1 MTVKAKEVLVSGDVE
16 TLWSRLISVM
26 DESASTMIR
35 TAYSSTIR
43 ESKDLAVMLF
53 DENGRSLAES
63 AIASPS
69 FLGTIPKTLNAFC
82 AEFPKDTWMEGDLV
96 ITNDPWLG
104 TGHLQDITMAAPIFF
119 ENNLI
124 GFVAISAHGP
134 DIGGRLYTALST
146 DIYEEGLR
154 IPICKYAMAG
164 KRDHT
169 VKRFIVNNV
178 RVPEKVIG
186 DLEGMAS
193 CCHTASNQIIE
204 ILNEVGSKIYKEIG
218 NLIIEKTNAFVKSEI
233 RKIPNGRYK
242 SVVNTSGIDEPLEI
256 KCEVII
262 EDESI
267 VVDYSG
273 TSSSQPSGINV
284 PLCYAYAHTVY
295 PLKCLVAPNLPNN
308 YGLIQP
314 FTVNAPQG
322 SILNPIFPAPVNARH
337 LTGQFLSGA
346 VFKAMAECL
355 PSRVISESGVPRP
368 QIVFSGIN
376 KKGEKFVEHIFLSSG
391 LGGGDGFDGADVL
404 CFPTNTANTPVE
416 IFETLTNL
424 KVLKKSIRLGS
435 GGGGTFK
442 GGCGQCFAVQNI
454 GKSIVQVSLLAD
466 LSHRGA
472 TGLFGGGDGLP
483 AEFILNGKKIPDK
496 SIFDL
501 KEKDILEIFSAG
513 GGGYGSA

>member
-82 AEFPKDTWMEGDLV
+82 AAFPRDSWLEGDLV

-104 TGHLQDITMAAPIFF
+104 TGHLQDITMAAPIFY

-164 KRDHT
+164 KRDDT
-169 VKRFIVNNV
+169 VKSFIVNNV

-193 CCHTASNQIIE
+193 CCHTASNQIVE
-204 ILNEVGSKIYKEIG
+204 ILKEVGKEKYKEFG
-218 NLIIEKTNAFVKSEI
+218 NL
-233 RKIPNGRYK
+233 
-242 SVVNTSGIDEPLEI
+242 
-256 KCEVII
+256 
-262 EDESI
+262 
-267 VVDYSG
+267 
-273 TSSSQPSGINV
+273 
-284 PLCYAYAHTVY
+284 
-295 PLKCLVAPNLPNN
+295 
-308 YGLIQP
+308 LI
-314 FTVNAPQG
+314 
-322 SILNPIFPAPVNARH
+322 
-337 LTGQFLSGA
+337 
-346 VFKAMAECL
+346 
-355 PSRVISESGVPRP
+355 
-368 QIVFSGIN
+368 
-376 KKGEKFVEHIFLSSG
+376 
-391 LGGGDGFDGADVL
+391 
-404 CFPTNTANTPVE
+404 
-416 IFETLTNL
+416 
-424 KVLKKSIRLGS
+424 
-435 GGGGTFK
+435 
-442 GGCGQCFAVQNI
+442 
-454 GKSIVQVSLLAD
+454 
-466 LSHRGA
+466 
-472 TGLFGGGDGLP
+472 
-483 AEFILNGKKIPDK
+483 
-496 SIFDL
+496 
-501 KEKDILEIFSAG
+501 
-513 GGGYGSA
+513 